1 MTRRARRGIIQ
12 SGNRRRTGRRTEERS
27 AHRVTA
33 KVKVVNPQ
41 GLHMRPAH
49 VFVGGV
55 KNFSS
60 DVKIVFKG
68 ASVNAKSIMHLMAAC
83 IKQGSEIEIQCC
95 GEQEADA
102 LKAAVEL
109 VESGLGE

>member
-1 MTRRARRGIIQ
+1 MV
-12 SGNRRRTGRRTEERS
+12 S
-27 AHRVTA
+27 AKTI
-33 KVKVVNPQ
+33 VVNPQ
-41 GLHMRPAH
+41 GMHMRPAQL
-49 VFVGGV
+49 FVNTMA
-55 KNFSS
+55 KYKS
-60 DVKIVFKG
+60 DVTIIFGDKTI
-68 ASVNAKSIMHLMAAC
+68 NAKSIMHLMAAC

>member
-1 MTRRARRGIIQ
+1 M
-12 SGNRRRTGRRTEERS
+12 
-27 AHRVTA
+27 VTA

-60 DVKIVFKG
+60 DVTIIFKG
-68 ASVNAKSIMHLMAAC
+68 TSVNAKSIMQVMLAG
-83 IKQGSEIEIQCC
+83 IKQGSEIEVCC
-95 GEQEADA
+95 EGADEQEALDE
-102 LKAAVEL
+102 AVRL
-109 VESGLGE
+109 IESGLGE